1 MFGKK
6 KKQTAAM
13 TGASA
18 EERDE
23 ALFQAIEAQKK
34 RKRRKRIR
42 TAIIIILLLA
52 GIVVGGMLYLRRK
65 VAVEFAASAGDV
77 KSAQAE
83 LGSISTTISG
93 YGYLENVDEEDITF
107 PYGITVDEVTVSA
120 NDKVKKGDI
129 LAKVN
134 IPSVM
139 SALSSLQNDIASL
152 DEKLDDASSEQ
163 LKTYISAGVAG
174 RLKKIYAQK
183 GDGVVEC
190 MYRNGALALLSLDG
204 YMAVDVACDGLT
216 EGESVTVVRED
227 GTKQLT
233 GTVESSVSGIT
244 TVLVTDDGPK
254 ADETVTVLSA
264 SGETLGKGRLYIH
277 IPLKITGIAGTISNV
292 ILEENAK
299 VYNGTVLFFL
309 SDTSYSAEAASLI
322 EDRRELEDT
331 MQTLMQIYTEGSIAA
346 PYDGTV
352 VSVSYDVDTDY
363 SSDYAEYDDM
373 TLLTISPDR
382 QMSVTLSIDESNILS
397 LELGQTADITV
408 SSIGDDTYSGEVTE
422 INKTATSSSGVT
434 RYSAVITLDKVPEM
448 LAGMTA
454 SAVIRIRGV
463 DNAVIIPIDALHQT
477 SSRAFVYTEFDEE
490 LQQYGG
496 IREVTAGISNSSY
509 VEITSGL
516 EAGET
521 VWYTESQNAFGF
533 GSFPGG
539 FGGGGMPSGASSGGS
554 GSRPSDGGMPSGGFS
569 GGSGNRPSGGG
580 MPSGGSFPGRG

>member
-6 KKQTAAM
+6 KTQTAAM
-13 TGASA
+13 AEATS

-52 GIVVGGMLYLRRK
+52 GIIVGGMLYLRRK

-77 KSAQAE
+77 ISAQAE

-93 YGYLENVDEEDITF
+93 YGYLANVDEEDITF

-120 NDKVKKGDI
+120 NDKVKKGDV

-152 DEKLDDASSEQ
+152 DEKLDEASAEQ
-163 LKTYISAGVAG
+163 LKTYISSGVAG
-174 RLKKIYAQK
+174 RLKKIYARK

-190 MYRNGALALLSLDG
+190 MYDNGALALISVDG
-204 YMAVDVACDGLT
+204 FMAVDIACDGLS
-216 EGESVTVVRED
+216 EGESVTVIRED
-227 GTKQLT
+227 GSKELT

-254 ADETVTVLSA
+254 ADETVTVVS
-264 SGETLGKGRLYIH
+264 SDGKTLGKGQLYIH
-277 IPLKITGIAGTISNV
+277 SPLKVTGIAGTISNV
-292 ILEENAK
+292 ILEENTK

-309 SDTSYSAEAASLI
+309 TDTSYSAEAASLI
-322 EDRRELEDT
+322 EERRELEDI

-346 PYDGTV
+346 PYDGTI

-363 SSDYAEYDDM
+363 SSDYADYDDM

-397 LELGQTADITV
+397 LELGQSADITV

-454 SAVIRIRGV
+454 SAVIRIQGV

-477 SSRAFVYTEFDEE
+477 SSRAFVYTKFDEE

-539 FGGGGMPSGASSGGS
+539 GFGG
-554 GSRPSDGGMPSGGFS
+554 GGMPSGGFS

-580 MPSGGSFPGRG
+580 MPSGGFSGGGGMPSGGMPSGGSFPGRG